1 MALSYKQDCQ
11 INLKIR
17 WYTLSTFLFTIVCTV
32 SILSAFKTAELRDRL
47 H

>member
-1 MALSYKQDCQ
+1 MDKQDCR
-11 INLKIR
+11 INLKKL
-17 WYTLSTFLFTIVCTV
+17 WYKLSTFLFTKCWTL